1 VRLSAFLKC
10 FFGAVLMHAVASPA
24 VAEDHL
30 QYADYAPTTA
40 RILHGTVQL
49 GTFTYVH
56 AGQNVQ
62 PNELHFWGMRD
73 LYLSRNVDVFVRD
86 SLFKELRFAG
96 VKFADGA
103 PVLSAEI
110 LDFSQLNCCS
120 ARLTVHYTVKSPEG
134 TVLYDAVKSSEGLIN
149 GGDTSPFDLV
159 IAYNFDW
166 LMSDPGFLK
175 AIDPNY
181 VPPPSP
187 PAAPQNDLTIATGAR
202 PSSDSPQSVAANSP
216 PPPFIGRLAAPPTT
230 AMIAGGAV
238 SIDAFDYP
246 PIKTFKMAPD
256 QIRNTAIGNIH
267 LQTPVGQFL
276 AEAVQKQFRLAGVD
290 VESKDRI
297 LSGTIV
303 DFFCDD
309 LGDSIDW
316 TLDVRY
322 EVKDAAGNVLY
333 RTEKVIKET
342 TVKAEWTL
350 GRILRRNAENLLTDA
365 DFLKAIGSPPE
376 PANTMPKYLPFDT
389 SPPVQSTDVPPR
401 SALAAHGSIGIGDFT
416 YDLADATTKPYQVP
430 DSTSY
435 EVLFDRP
442 VAETMHDIALNE
454 LRVSGIDVRNQDRV
468 LTGEIQKFYV
478 DEHRGLM
485 AVFAMWDIEI
495 RFEVKNRAG
504 QTLYDK
510 VKTATVRSELRDVDF
525 AAMKAV
531 VEVLI
536 SDPDFIKTIN

>member
-1 VRLSAFLKC
+1 
-10 FFGAVLMHAVASPA
+10 M
-24 VAEDHL
+24 
-30 QYADYAPTTA
+30 
-40 RILHGTVQL
+40 
-49 GTFTYVH
+49 
-56 AGQNVQ
+56 
-62 PNELHFWGMRD
+62 
-73 LYLSRNVDVFVRD
+73 
-86 SLFKELRFAG
+86 
-96 VKFADGA
+96 
-103 PVLSAEI
+103 
-110 LDFSQLNCCS
+110 
-120 ARLTVHYTVKSPEG
+120 KSPEG

-159 IAYNFDW
+159 IAYNFHW

-187 PAAPQNDLTIATGAR
+187 PAAPQSDLTIATGAR

-238 SIDAFDYP
+238 SIDAFDYL

-290 VESKDRI
+290 VESKDRF

-309 LGDSIDW
+309 LGNSIDW

-350 GRILRRNAENLLTDA
+350 GEILRRNAENLLTDA
-365 DFLKAIGSPPE
+365 DFLKAIGSPP
-376 PANTMPKYLPFDT
+376 
-389 SPPVQSTDVPPR
+389 SPPIRCRNICHSTRRLRFNVPMYRRAPR
-401 SALAAHGSIGIGDFT
+401 S
-416 YDLADATTKPYQVP
+416 
-430 DSTSY
+430 
-435 EVLFDRP
+435 R
-442 VAETMHDIALNE
+442 
-454 LRVSGIDVRNQDRV
+454 R
-468 LTGEIQKFYV
+468 TG
-478 DEHRGLM
+478 R
-485 AVFAMWDIEI
+485 
-495 RFEVKNRAG
+495 
-504 QTLYDK
+504 
-510 VKTATVRSELRDVDF
+510 
-525 AAMKAV
+525 
-531 VEVLI
+531 
-536 SDPDFIKTIN
+536 